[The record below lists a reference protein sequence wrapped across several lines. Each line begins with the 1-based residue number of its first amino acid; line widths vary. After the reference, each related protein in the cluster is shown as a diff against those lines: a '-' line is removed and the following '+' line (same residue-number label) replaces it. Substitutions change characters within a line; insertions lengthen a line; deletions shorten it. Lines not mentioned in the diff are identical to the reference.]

1 MASPIGHALVG
12 ASLARRLGMRSR
24 AGMAAGVVAAGLP
37 DFDVIAG
44 LVLHRNAWKLHI
56 HGEGMHT
63 LGFALTSG
71 MLAGFGGLVSAG
83 SAEGER
89 DLVADAVA
97 GALLVG
103 SHILLDAM
111 PLPYLK
117 IRKGTPTRKALWKSA
132 FNWTLDALVY
142 GFVASK
148 LWVSD
153 SDTMPEAG

>member
-1 MASPIGHALVG
+1 MASPIGHGLVG

-24 AGMAAGVVAAGLP
+24 AGMAVGVIAAGLP
-37 DFDVIAG
+37 DFDVPAG
-44 LVLHRNAWKLHI
+44 WLLHRNAWKLHV
-56 HGEGMHT
+56 HGEGTHT

-89 DLVADAVA
+89 DLVADAIA

-117 IRKGTPTRKALWKSA
+117 IRKNTPLRAVLLKSV
-132 FNWTLDALVY
+132 FNWTLDAVVY

-148 LWVSD
+148 LWVAD
-153 SDTMPEAG
+153 VEGELA

>member
-1 MASPIGHALVG
+1 MASPIGHGLVG

-37 DFDVIAG
+37 DFDVLAG
-44 LVLHRNAWKLHI
+44 LLLHRNAWKLHI
-56 HGEGMHT
+56 HGKGTHT

-89 DLVADAVA
+89 DLVADAIA
-97 GALLVG
+97 GAILVG

-117 IRKGTPTRKALWKSA
+117 IRKGTLPRNALWKSA
-132 FNWTLDALVY
+132 FNWTLDAVVY

-153 SDTMPEAG
+153 ADGDSA